1 MANQR
6 LRALLRWTKW
16 ADWAIAAVG
25 FTIIIFVLTFFFDS
39 SSTDGAASSVNLP
52 ASDLVDLTLL
62 HNAEDRGALC
72 LDGSLPG
79 YHFQKGFGSGS
90 NNWLLHIE
98 GGGWCNTIESCSTR
112 KTTALGSSNF
122 MERQVSFSGILSS
135 DPSQNPDFFSW
146 NKVKIRYCDGAS
158 FAGRPESEFK
168 NGTNLFFRGQLIWEA
183 LMDEL
188 LSVGMSNAKQAF
200 LTGCS
205 AGGLAAVIHCDDFR
219 ERLPQHATVKCLA
232 DASFFLDDTTMDN
245 IKRSMVPHFQCLFP
259 REFIKNI
266 RTPVFIVN
274 PAYDFWQIRNI
285 LVPDVSDPQG
295 YWQTCRLNIHSCN
308 PNQLEILKGFRN
320 SLLNALSEFQQKN
333 EAGMFVNSCYIHC
346 QTWMAETWHSPS
358 SPRINSKTI
367 AESVGDWYFNRGAVK
382 LIDCPYPCNP
392 TCYNMDFTRH

>member
-62 HNAEDRGALC
+62 HNAKDRGALC

-168 NGTNLFFRGQLIWEA
+168 VSWLFGLGKLFVVSNFVI
-183 LMDEL
+183 L
-188 LSVGMSNAKQAF
+188 LSLELWVTICAIEWNKSF
-200 LTGCS
+200 L
-205 AGGLAAVIHCDDFR
+205 
-219 ERLPQHATVKCLA
+219 
-232 DASFFLDDTTMDN
+232 
-245 IKRSMVPHFQCLFP
+245 
-259 REFIKNI
+259 
-266 RTPVFIVN
+266 
-274 PAYDFWQIRNI
+274 
-285 LVPDVSDPQG
+285 
-295 YWQTCRLNIHSCN
+295 
-308 PNQLEILKGFRN
+308 
-320 SLLNALSEFQQKN
+320 
-333 EAGMFVNSCYIHC
+333 
-346 QTWMAETWHSPS
+346 
-358 SPRINSKTI
+358 
-367 AESVGDWYFNRGAVK
+367 
-382 LIDCPYPCNP
+382 
-392 TCYNMDFTRH
+392 

>member
-62 HNAEDRGALC
+62 HNAKDRGALC

-146 NKVKIRYCDGAS
+146 NKVKIHYCDGAS

-168 NGTNLFFRGQLIWEA
+168 
-183 LMDEL
+183 
-188 LSVGMSNAKQAF
+188 AF

-232 DASFFLDDTTMDN
+232 DASFFLDESDVQGNRTM
-245 IKRSMVPHFQCLFP
+245 RSFYDDVFHLQGVAKSLDKNCLSRMGNSSCLFP